1 AVRVGSR
8 GALLHLVLGLPLVL
22 ALALALTAGCGAPA
36 SAPAGE
42 DGLRRIAQRFLEP
55 GADPVAIALD
65 LRPAD
70 ADYTAVFRPERLV
83 DALRH
88 YAGFW
93 EHPAVPGP
101 APGQTEATTGSVTT
115 EELQAGTGEAAR
127 FPGGFRTAAPALAPG
142 LRIHQITFHAPG
154 QAVGVAVAGF
164 VEVDGQWRLVPAPW
178 EVLLVEQPGHQH

>member
-1 AVRVGSR
+1 MTARVGAR
-8 GALLHLVLGLPLVL
+8 RVLLPLVL
-22 ALALALTAGCGAPA
+22 ALALALTACGAPA
-36 SAPAGE
+36 APAGE

-70 ADYTAVFRPERLV
+70 ADYTAVFRSERLV

-88 YAGFW
+88 YAGYW

-115 EELQAGTGEAAR
+115 EELEAGTGEAAR
-127 FPGGFRTAAPALAPG
+127 FPGGFRTAAPALARG

-164 VEVDGQWRLVPAPW
+164 VEVDGEWRLVPAPW
-178 EVLLVEQPGHQH
+178 EVLLVEEPGHRH

>member
-1 AVRVGSR
+1 MTARVGAR
-8 GALLHLVLGLPLVL
+8 RALLAL
-22 ALALALTAGCGAPA
+22 ALALALTAAACSTPAAPT
-36 SAPAGE
+36 GE

-70 ADYTAVFRPERLV
+70 AEYAAVFRSEHLV

-88 YAGFW
+88 YAGYW
-93 EHPAVPGP
+93 EHPGVPGP

-115 EELQAGTGEAAR
+115 EELAAGTGESAR

-154 QAVGVAVAGF
+154 QTVGVAVAGF
-164 VEVDGQWRLVPAPW
+164 VEVDGNWRLVPAPW
-178 EVLLVEQPGHQH
+178 EVLLVEQPGHRH